1 MISNPMPM
9 NWKDKRILI
18 VEDDQLSS
26 RFLTTVLRDSKADLL
41 YAKNGIEAVDLVKQ
55 NGDLDLILMD
65 VQLPGMS
72 GNEAANKIRQFNE
85 RIPIIAQ
92 TAHAM
97 SEDKDRSINSGCD
110 DYITKPINIS
120 LLMDKISQYI

>member
-1 MISNPMPM
+1 M

-26 RFLTTVLRDSKADLL
+26 RFLATVLRDSKADLL
-41 YAKNGIEAVDLVKQ
+41 YARNGIEAVDLVRQ

-72 GNEAANKIRQFNE
+72 GNEAASRIRQFNAQ
-85 RIPIIAQ
+85 IPIIAQ

-97 SEDKDRSINSGCD
+97 TEDKDKSINAGCD

-120 LLMDKISQYI
+120 LLMRKISQYI

>member
-1 MISNPMPM
+1 M

-26 RFLTTVLRDSKADLL
+26 RFLTTVLRDSKVDLL

-72 GNEAANKIRQFNE
+72 GNEAASKIRQFNE

-97 SEDKDRSINSGCD
+97 SEDKDRSINAGCD

-120 LLMDKISQYI
+120 LLIHKISQYI